1 MMNREKLKSD
11 RFSVTLISPRLSA
24 ARCVMRIFLSH
35 DASAHDIGKA
45 LERAGELAG
54 NPLSVRL
61 DTSGDCLSIEIRT
74 NGNPIDPAAFS
85 SLTGVD
91 RIEDPEPVY
100 HLSSSGTPGTR
111 AIEIPFAG
119 VSIGSENFVV
129 MAGPCAVENDED
141 LLETARVA
149 KNAGARILRGG
160 AFKPRTSPYSFQGVG
175 PEGLEMLARVR
186 EEVGIGIITEAME
199 PATVGAVAEIADIVQ
214 IGSRNMHNYPL
225 LKEAGQAGKPVLVK
239 RGMSATL
246 EEWLGAAEYVLSE
259 GNPDVIL
266 CERGIRTFSRHSRH
280 TLDIGVIPVIH
291 ERTDLP
297 VIIDPSHAT
306 GKASRVPAM
315 ARAAVAAGADGLLME
330 IHPEPSRAMSDG
342 FQTLSFDEYNTL
354 MSELKLIADAVG
366 RKI

>member
-1 MMNREKLKSD
+1 
-11 RFSVTLISPRLSA
+11 
-24 ARCVMRIFLSH
+24 MRIFLST
-35 DASAHDIGKA
+35 DASARDIGRA
-45 LERAGELAG
+45 LDLAQELAG
-54 NPLSVRL
+54 NAASVHL
-61 DTSGDCLSIEIRT
+61 NTSGDLLSIDIQT
-74 NGNPIDPAAFS
+74 NGNAIDPAAFS
-85 SLTGVD
+85 GMAGID
-91 RIEDPEPVY
+91 GIEEPEPIY
-100 HLSSSGTPGTR
+100 SLSAATTPGTR
-111 AIEIPFAG
+111 AVDIPFADI
-119 VSIGSENFVV
+119 SIGGENFVV
-129 MAGPCAVENDED
+129 MVGPCAVENDDD

-149 KNAGARILRGG
+149 KNCGARILRGG

-199 PATVGAVAEIADIVQ
+199 PATVGAVAEIADIIQ

-246 EEWLGAAEYVLSE
+246 EEWLGAAEYVLSN

-291 ERTDLP
+291 ERTNLP
-297 VIIDPSHAT
+297 VIVDPSHAT
-306 GKASRVPAM
+306 GQASRVPAM

-330 IHPEPSRAMSDG
+330 IHPEPSRALSDG
-342 FQTLSFDEYNTL
+342 FQALSFDEYDKL
-354 MSELKLIADAVG
+354 MGELKSIADAIG
-366 RKI
+366 RKV